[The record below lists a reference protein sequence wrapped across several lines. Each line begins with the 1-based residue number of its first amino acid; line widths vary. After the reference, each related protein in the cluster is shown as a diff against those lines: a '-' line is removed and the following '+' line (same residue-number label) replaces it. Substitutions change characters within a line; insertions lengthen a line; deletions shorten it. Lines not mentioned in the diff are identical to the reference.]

1 MVGGTF
7 RGVIKVLCQMQR
19 SVRNTLESGHGRDV
33 DDVRLSLAL
42 DDIDAI
48 EVDAERPAT
57 AQGDLAQLRRR
68 REGFP
73 GFFLLGQGGEN
84 IPYSK
89 KPAPHRAQLSV
100 AALRR
105 P

>member
-1 MVGGTF
+1 MAGGTF
-7 RGVIKVLCQMQR
+7 RSFIKVLCQMQR
-19 SVRNTLESGHGRDV
+19 SVRNTLESGHGRHV

-42 DDIDAI
+42 DDVDAI

-73 GFFLLGQGGEN
+73 VSCLLGQGGKRLLGR
-84 IPYSK
+84 K
-89 KPAPHRAQLSV
+89 KPAPHSRTF
-100 AALRR
+100 
-105 P
+105 PY